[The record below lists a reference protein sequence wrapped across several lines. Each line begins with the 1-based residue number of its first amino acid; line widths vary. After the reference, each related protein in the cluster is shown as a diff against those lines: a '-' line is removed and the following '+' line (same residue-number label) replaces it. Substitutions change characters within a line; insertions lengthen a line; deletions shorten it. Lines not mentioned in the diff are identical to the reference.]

1 MSLCEDYGAEVCASN
16 TDALK
21 EIMTYNP
28 SGRFIVEV
36 PGNYIT
42 NKEATMKDIAL
53 QLGELI
59 KQNDSPIKA
68 PAKRRRNRARRNTP
82 A

>member
-1 MSLCEDYGAEVCASN
+1 VSLCEDYGAEVCASI

-21 EIMTYNP
+21 KIMTYNP
-28 SGRFIVEV
+28 SGRYIVEI
-36 PGNYIT
+36 PWNYIT
-42 NKEATMKDIAL
+42 NKEATMKDIVL

-59 KQNDSPIKA
+59 KQNDSPIKT
-68 PAKRRRNRARRNTP
+68 PAKRRRNTARRNTP